1 MLRKAVS
8 ILRSDGPVGL
18 VDRGFRKLRGG
29 HMRHFGYVRLL
40 VEDKVGLEIGG
51 PSKGIFGELVPTYRY
66 AARVD
71 NCNFA
76 PNTIWETSL
85 TEGENFLFSHRRR
98 PGMQYICDASDL
110 SRIPDET
117 YDFVMSSHVIEH
129 IANPIRALKEWR
141 RILKPDGAAIFVVP
155 HRDYGFD
162 HRRPLTT
169 LQHMLDDYERSTGDD
184 DQTHLQETLDLVDY
198 SMMGSDRE
206 KLMALGR
213 DVLKTRVLHHHTFN
227 EANFSDLLGVAGFNV
242 LGIHFERPHQLIA
255 AATKA
260 PVVALEIRT
269 FLESSGKCLRA
280 DISLAE

>member
-8 ILRSDGPVGL
+8 ILRSDGPLGL
-18 VDRGFRKLRGG
+18 ADRGFRKLRGG
-29 HMRHFGYVRLL
+29 RMWHFGYVRSL
-40 VEDKVGLEIGG
+40 VEGKVGLEIGG

-76 PNTIWETSL
+76 TDTIWEASL
-85 TEGENFLFSHRRR
+85 IEGETFIFNHRRR

-169 LQHMLDDYERSTGDD
+169 LQHMLDDYERSIGDD
-184 DQTHLQETLDLVDY
+184 DQTHLQETIDLVDY
-198 SMMGSDRE
+198 SMIPFDRD
-206 KLMALGR
+206 KVLALGR
-213 DVLKTRVLHHHTFN
+213 DVLNTRSLHHHTFT
-227 EANFSDLLGVAGFNV
+227 EDNFSSLLMVAGFNL
-242 LGIHFERPHQLIA
+242 LGIHFERPHQIIA
-255 AATKA
+255 VATKA
-260 PVVALEIRT
+260 SASVPQSYRVRVKFSPWR
-269 FLESSGKCLRA
+269 S
-280 DISLAE
+280 